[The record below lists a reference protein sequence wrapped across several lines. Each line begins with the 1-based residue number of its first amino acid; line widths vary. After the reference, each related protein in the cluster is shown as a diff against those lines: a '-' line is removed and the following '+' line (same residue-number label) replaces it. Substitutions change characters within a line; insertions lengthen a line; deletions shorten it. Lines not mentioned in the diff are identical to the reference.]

1 MFFELSRY
9 SIPLNTTLN
18 LGRCRM
24 VQELRVKMIETVLES
39 SRSPFRKYI
48 HCRCYFLLIFVNIRK
63 RKISPTLNTLE
74 MVEISISKNDLQK
87 GFLKTQHG
95 ILWDLCLKVV
105 VGS

>member
-1 MFFELSRY
+1 
-9 SIPLNTTLN
+9 
-18 LGRCRM
+18 
-24 VQELRVKMIETVLES
+24 
-39 SRSPFRKYI
+39 
-48 HCRCYFLLIFVNIRK
+48 
-63 RKISPTLNTLE
+63 